1 MHKVIEN
8 INKIKL
14 FKMNNPSNY
23 DRGILAKWL
32 FRGHNKGIGEWRNA

>member
-8 INKIKL
+8 VNKIKL

-23 DRGILAKWL
+23 GRGILAKRL
-32 FRGHNKGIGEWRNA
+32 CRSHNKGIGK